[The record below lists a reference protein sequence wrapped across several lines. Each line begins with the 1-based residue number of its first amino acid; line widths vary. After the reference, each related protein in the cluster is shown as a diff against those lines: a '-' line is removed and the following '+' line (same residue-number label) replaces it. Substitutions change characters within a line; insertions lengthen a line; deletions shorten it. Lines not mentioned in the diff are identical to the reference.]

1 MATDASELETPVLSE
16 ENSEMLTEKT
26 EKEKQQDPEA
36 VKDEA
41 GDSWVD
47 APLKIAEAVAEC
59 VQDGEVGDAKPAA
72 EEEAVAVGAVAA
84 AEAVVVVT
92 VATTVAAATRDA
104 NDDVVVGCQ
113 LAKSEEDGL
122 GPEDDVDTSDNVFDD
137 TVNEIEIKPEEPREE
152 RQLPVIVSCVKG
164 KATSED
170 APESAEEKTNT
181 GGGELAVGDKRR
193 ASVEMS
199 SSDGEPLSRMDSED
213 RLVLL
218 RCLDKHRQMFRQ
230 TSAYVLISHSARTLI
245 ILSECATTNNIRKV
259 FLRICW
265 RIHDPVHCIQ
275 CPLSH
280 VTSCAKEMYLEI
292 ICEAK

>member
-47 APLKIAEAVAEC
+47 APLKIAEAVAEG

-113 LAKSEEDGL
+113 LAKSEEDSL

-218 RCLDKHRQMFRQ
+218 RCLDKHRHMF
-230 TSAYVLISHSARTLI
+230 
-245 ILSECATTNNIRKV
+245 
-259 FLRICW
+259 
-265 RIHDPVHCIQ
+265 
-275 CPLSH
+275 
-280 VTSCAKEMYLEI
+280 
-292 ICEAK
+292 